1 MFSLIPQRLLITPDR
16 LIPICQLQR
25 TQELNLHPVTNYW
38 MKDYDGYH
46 TNQTYEIK
54 SSLSPFRHF
63 DFWND
68 PIFDFALNT
77 QLNFYFNDIVFKK
90 KVARGIFWLPIYYVN
105 TLIMMDLS
113 WISFFRTTHQWR
125 MKFAMWEGFG
135 VLLYYSIPEYGI
147 SDGLQ
152 ICCCHKWKAGVIDK
166 WFAAGIG
173 LTAQCLQQFCYRDL
187 QFASSKCHNIGSGRM
202 HHRNNFC

>member
-1 MFSLIPQRLLITPDR
+1 MGTTQIKLMKSRAHCHHSDILTFGMIQFSILLLIP
-16 LIPICQLQR
+16 
-25 TQELNLHPVTNYW
+25 NLTSISMISCSRRKLP
-38 MKDYDGYH
+38 GA
-46 TNQTYEIK
+46 
-54 SSLSPFRHF
+54 F
-63 DFWND
+63 
-68 PIFDFALNT
+68 
-77 QLNFYFNDIVFKK
+77 
-90 KVARGIFWLPIYYVN
+90 FWLPIYYVN

-173 LTAQCLQQFCYRDL
+173 LTAQCLQQFCYKDIMVE
-187 QFASSKCHNIGSGRM
+187 SSKCHNIGSGQM

>member
-1 MFSLIPQRLLITPDR
+1 MGWEFTSGMQNKTLIDRHLNFSVVTVVSIKLSFLPLPQPLYKIIHWIFKFSLIPQRLLITPDR
-16 LIPICQLQR
+16 LTPICQLQR

-90 KVARGIFWLPIYYVN
+90 KVARGIF
-105 TLIMMDLS
+105 LI
-113 WISFFRTTHQWR
+113 TH
-125 MKFAMWEGFG
+125 
-135 VLLYYSIPEYGI
+135 LL
-147 SDGLQ
+147 
-152 ICCCHKWKAGVIDK
+152 C
-166 WFAAGIG
+166 
-173 LTAQCLQQFCYRDL
+173 
-187 QFASSKCHNIGSGRM
+187 
-202 HHRNNFC
+202 